1 MGSLLA
7 FTLLPLPFVIGMKA
21 TSSSTKAGYGVKSSK
36 DIKAMEKAQPL
47 SDHRLAIDAVILFE
61 SIILLIW
68 QS

>member
-1 MGSLLA
+1 MA
-7 FTLLPLPFVIGMKA
+7 FTLLPLPFAIGMKA
-21 TSSSTKAGYGVKSSK
+21 TSSSKAGYGVKSSK

-68 QS
+68 HWQ

>member
-1 MGSLLA
+1 
-7 FTLLPLPFVIGMKA
+7 MKA

-68 QS
+68 Q